1 MTVVVVVMV
10 MCPSVYMC
18 GMCVGLWKG
27 AYYSIHVEV
36 RGQLSG
42 VGSLLLPWALGK
54 KHGSLCLRMYAFLS
68 EHPLTLNTLL
78 LPGF

>member
-1 MTVVVVVMV
+1 MVVMV
-10 MCPSVYMC
+10 MVMCASVYMC

-27 AYYSIHVEV
+27 TYYSIHVEG

-54 KHGSLCLRMYAFLS
+54 KHGSLGLRIYAFPS
-68 EHPLTLNTLL
+68 EYPLTLNTLL